1 MGGKR
6 NSRNKRKRV
15 TIQVDFQ
22 DMGSHLSFMHK
33 IRYNVKIIYSD
44 LYKYLRKRHNLKRGI
59 KFDIEK

>member
-44 LYKYLRKRHNLKRGI
+44 LYKYLGLKIDIKQRLGI
-59 KFDIEK
+59 KCF

>member
-33 IRYNVKIIYSD
+33 IRYNVAIYINI
-44 LYKYLRKRHNLKRGI
+44 YEKGHNLKRGI

>member
-15 TIQVDFQ
+15 AIQVDFQ

-44 LYKYLRKRHNLKRGI
+44 LYKYLRKRA
-59 KFDIEK
+59 

>member
-33 IRYNVKIIYSD
+33 IRYNAIYINI
-44 LYKYLRKRHNLKRGI
+44 YEKGHNLKRGI

>member
-44 LYKYLRKRHNLKRGI
+44 LNIYEKGHNLKRGI

>member
-33 IRYNVKIIYSD
+33 IYNVKIIYSD
-44 LYKYLRKRHNLKRGI
+44 LYKYLRKRA
-59 KFDIEK
+59 